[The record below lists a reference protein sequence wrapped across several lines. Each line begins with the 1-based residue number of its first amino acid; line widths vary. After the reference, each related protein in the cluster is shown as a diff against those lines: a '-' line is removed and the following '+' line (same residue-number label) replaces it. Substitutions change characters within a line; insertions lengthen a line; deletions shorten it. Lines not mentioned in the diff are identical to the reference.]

1 LIDTSGS
8 FDDTRAQVVAV
19 FEQLRALSH

>member
-19 FEQLRALSH
+19 FEQLRGLSH